1 MRNLLGISAYYHD
14 SAAVLLVDG
23 RIVAAAQEERFSRRK
38 NDERFP
44 EHAVRFCLKQGGLAT
59 GDLDAVVFYDKPVV
73 KFSRMLES
81 FLAIAPAG
89 LPAWLRVLPGWLSE
103 KLNLRQTIRDELDGL
118 AADCPVLFTEHHVAH
133 AASAFYPSPFDR
145 AAILTVDG
153 VGEWATTTISR
164 GVGGSIEMLRELHFP
179 HSLGLLYSAF
189 TAYCGFRV
197 NSGEY
202 KLMGLAPY
210 GEPRFVDAICDDM
223 IDLKQDGSF
232 RLNMDCFGFLRGRDM
247 TNRRFERLM
256 GGPPRTPGAPFEPR
270 HMDVAASVQE
280 VVSEAMLR
288 LARQAREV
296 TGEDRLCLAG
306 GVALNCVANGK
317 LQRAGVFDDLWIQPA
332 AGDAG
337 GALGAA
343 LEAWHR
349 SQAGEAG
356 ENDSST
362 GGQTATPVQPT
373 WPSGGG
379 DAMRGSLL
387 GPEFS
392 EAEIRRALE
401 AHGAVFDSLDEAAM
415 LERVAALLAD
425 GEIVGWFQGRMEFGP
440 RALGS
445 RSILGDAR
453 LASMQSAI
461 NQKVKFRESFRPFA
475 PAVLEERA
483 GDYFDLTA
491 ESPYMLLVADVAQS
505 QRLAKPAEESLGFD
519 RLKHERSTLPAVTHV
534 DGSARVQTVGRER
547 HPLFWRL
554 LKQFE
559 QRTDCGVLLNTSFNV
574 RGEPV
579 VCTPDDAYRCFVNS
593 AIDWLAIGPF
603 LLSRERQPVEKPQPT
618 FDPVPD

>member
-14 SAAVLLVDG
+14 SAAALVVG
-23 RIVAAAQEERFSRRK
+23 GGIVAAAQEERFSRRK

-44 EHAVRFCLKQGGLAT
+44 EHAARFCLKQAGIDL

-81 FLAIAPAG
+81 FLSIAPAG

-103 KLNLRQTIRDELDGL
+103 KLNLRQTIRDELPGL
-118 AADCPVLFTEHHVAH
+118 PPDCPILFTEHHVAH

-164 GVGGSIEMLRELHFP
+164 GAGNRIEMLRELHFP

-210 GEPRFVDAICDDM
+210 GKPRFAAAIFENM
-223 IDLKQDGSF
+223 IDLKSDGSF
-232 RLNMDCFGFLRGRDM
+232 RLNMDCFSFLKGNKM
-247 TNRRFERLM
+247 TNHRFEQLL
-256 GGPPRTPGAPFEPR
+256 GGPPRTPESPFEQR

-288 LARQAREV
+288 LAKQARKV
-296 TGEDRLCLAG
+296 TGETRLCLAG

-317 LQRAGVFDDLWIQPA
+317 LQRAGVFDEIWIQPA

-343 LEAWHR
+343 LEAWH
-349 SQAGEAG
+349 QFKNAEPKGEG
-356 ENDSST
+356 EP
-362 GGQTATPVQPT
+362 A
-373 WPSGGG
+373 WPSAGG
-379 DAMRGSLL
+379 DLMRGSLL

-392 EAEIRRALE
+392 ESEIRQALE
-401 AHGAVFDSLDEAAM
+401 AHGAVFEQLDETAM
-415 LERVAALLAD
+415 LERAAGLLAD
-425 GEIVGWFQGRMEFGP
+425 GAMLGWFQGRMEFGP
-440 RALGS
+440 RSLGS

-505 QRLAKPAEESLGFD
+505 QRLAKPAEESVGFD
-519 RLKHERSTLPAVTHV
+519 RLKHERSTLPAVTHI

-559 QRTDCGVLLNTSFNV
+559 QRTGCGVLLNTSFNV

-579 VCTPDDAYRCFVNS
+579 VCTPDDAYRCFVNT

-618 FDPVPD
+618 FDPIPD

>member
-1 MRNLLGISAYYHD
+1 MRTLLGISAYYHD
-14 SAAVLLVDG
+14 SAAALLVDG
-23 RIVAAAQEERFSRRK
+23 GIVAAAQEERFSRRK

-44 EHAVRFCLKQGGLAT
+44 VHAVGFCLKQGGIGLA
-59 GDLDAVVFYDKPVV
+59 DVDAVVFYDKPVV

-89 LPAWLRVLPGWLSE
+89 LLAWLRVLPTWLSE

-118 AADCPVLFTEHHVAH
+118 PAECPILFTEHHVAH

-164 GVGGSIEMLRELHFP
+164 GADNRIEMLSELHFP
-179 HSLGLLYSAF
+179 HSLGLIYSAF

-210 GEPRFVDAICDDM
+210 GEPRFAGAIYENM
-223 IDLKQDGSF
+223 IDLKPDGSF
-232 RLNMDCFGFLRGRDM
+232 RLNMDCFGFLRGRNM
-247 TNRRFERLM
+247 TNRRFEQLL
-256 GGPPRTPGAPFEPR
+256 GGPPRDLESPFEQR

-296 TGEDRLCLAG
+296 TGEHRLCLAG

-317 LQRAGVFDDLWIQPA
+317 LQRAGLFDEIWIQPA

-343 LEAWHR
+343 LEAWR
-349 SQAGEAG
+349 QYKNTQPKEEGEPA
-356 ENDSST
+356 
-362 GGQTATPVQPT
+362 
-373 WPSGGG
+373 WPGAGG

-392 EAEIRRALE
+392 EAEIRQALE
-401 AHGAVFDSLDEAAM
+401 AHGAVFEQLNEAAM
-415 LERVAALLAD
+415 LERAAELLDSGA
-425 GEIVGWFQGRMEFGP
+425 VLGWFQGRMEFGP
-440 RALGS
+440 RALGG

-483 GDYFDLTA
+483 ADYFDLTA
-491 ESPYMLLVADVAQS
+491 ESPYMLLVADVAQG
-505 QRLAKPAEESLGFD
+505 QRLAGPADEPPGFE

-554 LKQFE
+554 LRQFE
-559 QRTDCGVLLNTSFNV
+559 QRTGCGVLLNTSFNV

-579 VCTPDDAYRCFVNS
+579 VCTPDDAYRCFVNT

-603 LLSRERQPVEKPQPT
+603 LLNRERQSVEKPRPT
-618 FDPVPD
+618 FDPIPD

>member
-1 MRNLLGISAYYHD
+1 MRTLLGISAYYHD

-23 RIVAAAQEERFSRRK
+23 GIVAAAQEERFSRRK

-44 EHAVRFCLKQGGLAT
+44 EHAVRFCLKQGAIGL

-81 FLAIAPAG
+81 FLAIVPAG
-89 LPAWLRVLPGWLSE
+89 LPAWLRVLPAWLSE

-118 AADCPVLFTEHHVAH
+118 PSECPILFTEHHVAH

-153 VGEWATTTISR
+153 VGEWATTTINR
-164 GVGGSIEMLRELHFP
+164 GVENRIEMLRELRFP

-210 GEPRFVDAICDDM
+210 GEPRFADAIFDNI
-223 IDLKQDGSF
+223 IDLKPDGSF
-232 RLNMDCFGFLRGRDM
+232 RLNMDCFGFLRGTSM
-247 TNRRFERLM
+247 TNRRFEQLL
-256 GGPPRTPGAPFEPR
+256 GGPPRDPESPFEQR

-296 TGEDRLCLAG
+296 TGESRLCLAG
-306 GVALNCVANGK
+306 GVALNCVANGR
-317 LQRAGVFDDLWIQPA
+317 LQRARLFDEIWIQPA

-343 LEAWHR
+343 LETWR
-349 SQAGEAG
+349 QYKNTQPKGGGEPA
-356 ENDSST
+356 
-362 GGQTATPVQPT
+362 
-373 WPSGGG
+373 WPSAAG

-392 EAEIRRALE
+392 EAEIRQTLE
-401 AHGAVFDSLDEAAM
+401 AHGAVFERFDEAAM
-415 LERVAALLAD
+415 LERAAELLDSGA
-425 GEIVGWFQGRMEFGP
+425 ILGWFQGRMEFGP

-453 LASMQSAI
+453 SASMRSAI

-475 PAVLEERA
+475 PAVLEERW

-491 ESPYMLLVADVAQS
+491 ESPYMLLVADVAQR
-505 QRLAKPAEESLGFD
+505 QRLPKPANESTGFA
-519 RLKHERSTLPAVTHV
+519 RLKHECSTLPAVTHV
-534 DGSARVQTVGRER
+534 DGSARIQTVGRER
-547 HPLFWRL
+547 HPFFWRL

-559 QRTDCGVLLNTSFNV
+559 QRTGCGVLLNTSFNV

-579 VCTPDDAYRCFVNS
+579 VCTPDDAYRCFVNT

-603 LLSRERQPVEKPQPT
+603 LLSRERQPVEKPQPA
-618 FDPVPD
+618 FDAIPD

>member
-1 MRNLLGISAYYHD
+1 MRTLLGISAYYHD

-23 RIVAAAQEERFSRRK
+23 GIVAAAQEERFSRRK

-44 EHAVRFCLKQGGLAT
+44 EHAVRFCLKQGAIGL

-81 FLAIAPAG
+81 FLAIVPAG
-89 LPAWLRVLPGWLSE
+89 LPAWLRVLPAWLSE

-118 AADCPVLFTEHHVAH
+118 PSECPILFTEHHVAH

-164 GVGGSIEMLRELHFP
+164 GADNRIEMLSELHFP
-179 HSLGLLYSAF
+179 HSLGLIYSAF

-210 GEPRFVDAICDDM
+210 GEPRFAGAIYENM
-223 IDLKQDGSF
+223 IDLKPDGSF
-232 RLNMDCFGFLRGRDM
+232 RLNMDCFGFLRGRNM
-247 TNRRFERLM
+247 TNRRFEQLL
-256 GGPPRTPGAPFEPR
+256 GGPPRDPESPFEQR

-296 TGEDRLCLAG
+296 TGECRLCLAG
-306 GVALNCVANGK
+306 GVALNCVANGR
-317 LQRAGVFDDLWIQPA
+317 LQRARLFDEIWIQPA

-343 LEAWHR
+343 LETWR
-349 SQAGEAG
+349 QYKNTQPKGGGEPA
-356 ENDSST
+356 
-362 GGQTATPVQPT
+362 
-373 WPSGGG
+373 WPSAAG

-392 EAEIRRALE
+392 EAEIRQTLE
-401 AHGAVFDSLDEAAM
+401 AHGAVFERFDEAAM
-415 LERVAALLAD
+415 LERAAELLDSGA
-425 GEIVGWFQGRMEFGP
+425 ILGWFQGRMEFGP

-453 LASMQSAI
+453 SASMRSAI

-475 PAVLEERA
+475 PAVLEERW

-491 ESPYMLLVADVAQS
+491 ESPYMLLVADVAQR
-505 QRLAKPAEESLGFD
+505 QRLPKPANESTGFA
-519 RLKHERSTLPAVTHV
+519 RLKHECSTLPAVTHV
-534 DGSARVQTVGRER
+534 DGSARIQTVGRER
-547 HPLFWRL
+547 HPFFWRL

-559 QRTDCGVLLNTSFNV
+559 QRTGCGVLLNTSFNV

-579 VCTPDDAYRCFVNS
+579 VCTPDDAYRCFVNT

-603 LLSRERQPVEKPQPT
+603 LLSRERQPVEKPQPA
-618 FDPVPD
+618 FDAIPD